1 MYPVRD
7 CYHFREGY
15 LMMNIRYS
23 CFSFCVFISLLIGT
37 ESSSRAVEF
46 RTIDGA
52 GNHLTHP
59 AQGQAFTPLVRIRD
73 VLVNPLPG
81 FDPGPLAPAYEDG
94 IDTPRGILD
103 LTTPAGVGTSRL
115 PNPRDISNAIVAQGS
130 RSVLNPLRASDWLW
144 QWGQFI
150 DHDIALEEP
159 SPTSDPFLIPVT
171 DSADSLFNPNFPFL
185 PFRRNDPAPG
195 TGAGTGVPREQVNKI
210 TSYIDGSNV
219 YGSDLPRADFLRTFE
234 GGKLK
239 TTTAANGE
247 TLLPFNRATN
257 PFPNANPPV
266 TPGSSPADPEALYL
280 AGDIRAN
287 EQLGL
292 TAVHTMFL
300 REHNRLAEG
309 LSQRADLHQLVTA
322 AGLDANVASDVDEY
336 VYQMSRKAVGAE
348 IQAITYNEFLPM
360 LVGHDVLPTYQGYDA
375 NVNATL
381 SNEFANAAYRVGHT
395 LLSPEI
401 QLADLAGNSLGSV
414 ALRDAFFDPS
424 FTQANGVDS
433 LLKGLSMHQA
443 QDVDALVIDEVRNFL
458 FEEGNGGLD
467 LAAVNIQRGR
477 DHGLPS
483 YNDMRRGLGL
493 APRVDFSEITSDLVV
508 TDAIA
513 SIYDTIEDVD
523 LWLGALAEDGFG
535 DGLVGEL
542 LGTILVDQFT
552 RLRDGDRFFH
562 AGDVD
567 LLALFPSI
575 GLTSL
580 SEIIVRNTAMA
591 SMPTNVFVIPEPS
604 TILLG
609 AFGVL
614 MAGVCQRGLVQKT
627 HPTGFSNNH
636 CPSNDNQR
644 RDETEQ

>member
-1 MYPVRD
+1 
-7 CYHFREGY
+7 
-15 LMMNIRYS
+15 MMNLRNT
-23 CFSFCVFISLLIGT
+23 FRFCTSVFLLSGIVSAT
-37 ESSSRAVEF
+37 QAVEF
-46 RTIDGA
+46 RTIDGS
-52 GNHLTHP
+52 GNHLTHTS
-59 AQGQAFTPLVRIRD
+59 QGQAFTPLVRIRD

-81 FDPGPLAPAYEDG
+81 FDPVPLAPTYEDG

-103 LTTPAGVGTSRL
+103 FANPAGVGTSRL
-115 PNPRDISNAIVAQGS
+115 PNPRDISNTVVAQGT
-130 RSVLNPLRASDWLW
+130 RSVLNPLKATDWLW

-159 SPTSDPFLIPVT
+159 APTSDPFLIPVT
-171 DSADSLFNPNFPFL
+171 NSADTLFNPSFPFL

-219 YGSDLPRADFLRTFE
+219 YGSDQLRSDFLRTFD

-239 TTTAANGE
+239 TTSAANGE

-266 TPGSSPADPEALYL
+266 TPGSSPADPEALFL
-280 AGDIRAN
+280 AGDIRVN

-300 REHNRLAEG
+300 REHNRLAEALG
-309 LSQRADLHQLVTA
+309 QRADLNQLVTG
-322 AGLDANVASDVDEY
+322 AGLDASVASDVDEY

-360 LVGHDVLPTYQGYDA
+360 LVGHDELPAYSGYDA

-395 LLSPEI
+395 LLSPQL
-401 QLADLAGNSLGSV
+401 QLADPAGNSLDSV

-424 FTQANGVDS
+424 FAQDNGVDA
-433 LLKGLSMHQA
+433 LLKGLSMHEA

-458 FEEGNGGLD
+458 FDEGNGGLD

-483 YNDMRRGLGL
+483 YNEMRRGLGL
-493 APRVDFSEITSDLVV
+493 EPRTEFSEITGDSTI

-513 SIYDTIEDVD
+513 SVYDSIEDVD
-523 LWLGALAEDGFG
+523 LWLGALAEDAIG

-542 LGTILVDQFT
+542 LNVILVDQFT
-552 RLRDGDRFFH
+552 RLRDGDRFFY
-562 AGDVD
+562 ASDAD
-567 LLALFPSI
+567 LMALFPTI
-575 GLTSL
+575 GQTRL
-580 SEIIVRNTAMA
+580 SEVIVRNSAMD
-591 SMPTNVFVIPEPS
+591 SMPANVFVIPEPA
-604 TILLG
+604 TIVLG
-609 AFGVL
+609 AMSVFIAGLSRRRFG
-614 MAGVCQRGLVQKT
+614 
-627 HPTGFSNNH
+627 
-636 CPSNDNQR
+636 
-644 RDETEQ
+644 

>member
-1 MYPVRD
+1 
-7 CYHFREGY
+7 
-15 LMMNIRYS
+15 MMNLRNTTR
-23 CFSFCVFISLLIGT
+23 SFCSSFCFCTCLSLLIAAA
-37 ESSSRAVEF
+37 SSSQAVEF
-46 RTIDGA
+46 RSIDGS
-52 GNHLTHP
+52 GNHLTQT
-59 AQGQAFTPLVRIRD
+59 AQGQAFTPMIRLV
-73 VLVNPLPG
+73 
-81 FDPGPLAPAYEDG
+81 APAYEDG

-103 LTTPAGVGTSRL
+103 LATPAGVGTSRL
-115 PNPRDISNAIVAQGS
+115 PNPRDISNVVVAQGS

-159 SPTSDPFLIPVT
+159 APNSDPFLIPVI
-171 DSADSLFNPNFPFL
+171 DSADPLFNPSFPFL

-219 YGSDLPRADFLRTFE
+219 YGSDQPRADFLRTYA

-247 TLLPFNRATN
+247 VLLPFNRATD

-266 TPGSSPADPEALYL
+266 IPGSSPADPEALYL
-280 AGDIRAN
+280 AGDIRVN
-287 EQLGL
+287 EQFGL

-348 IQAITYNEFLPM
+348 IQAITYHEFLPM
-360 LVGHDVLPTYQGYDA
+360 LVGHGVLPTYSGYDA
-375 NVNATL
+375 NVNATI

-395 LLSPEI
+395 LLSPAI
-401 QLADLAGNSLGSV
+401 QLADPVGNSLGSI

-424 FTQANGVDS
+424 LAQNLGVDAV
-433 LLKGLSMHQA
+433 LKGLSMHQA
-443 QDVDALVIDEVRNFL
+443 QDVDALVIDEVREFL

-493 APRVDFSEITSDLVV
+493 APRADFSEITSDTAV
-508 TDAIA
+508 TDSIA
-513 SIYDTIEDVD
+513 SVYDSIEDVD
-523 LWLGALAEDGFG
+523 LWLGALAEDALG

-542 LGTILVDQFT
+542 LSHILVDQFA

-562 AGDVD
+562 AGDGE
-567 LLALFPSI
+567 LLALFPTI
-575 GLTSL
+575 GETSL
-580 SEIIVRNTAMA
+580 SDIIVRNTAMT
-591 SMPTNVFVIPEPS
+591 SMPADVFVIPEPG
-604 TILLG
+604 TLVLGVMGILVVVG
-609 AFGVL
+609 RFRV
-614 MAGVCQRGLVQKT
+614 
-627 HPTGFSNNH
+627 
-636 CPSNDNQR
+636 
-644 RDETEQ
+644 